1 MPEFCSS
8 NFTEITILPPST
20 KSVIFRPFKILPA
33 LSPEIIKI
41 FLSSLLIE
49 IGISLIKPVPLNT
62 ICFFNSLVEIF
73 ASLIAISLPK

>member
-20 KSVIFRPFKILPA
+20 KSVIFRPLKILPA
-33 LSPEIIKI
+33 LSPEIIKT
-41 FLSSLLIE
+41 FLSSLLIK

-62 ICFFNSLVEIF
+62 ICFFISFVEIF
-73 ASLIAISLPK
+73 ASLIAIP